1 MELREVKFINGSRVF
16 VEDGGSF
23 FFMSHNPSSEPNV
36 DDGCV
41 QGNERDFLP
50 MFLQMTEDLLK
61 NMSPDNRPMFIF
73 ELSKLISEHSGG
85 CAEVLLVKRDKP

>member
-1 MELREVKFINGSRVF
+1 MKLREVKFKNGSRVF
-16 VEDGGSF
+16 VEGDGSF

-36 DDGCV
+36 DDGCM
-41 QGNERDFLP
+41 QGDEYHLLP

-61 NMSPDNRPMFIF
+61 NMLPDNRPKLIF
-73 ELSKLISEHSGG
+73 ELSRIISEHSGG

>member
-1 MELREVKFINGSRVF
+1 MELREVKFNNGSRVF

-23 FFMSHNPSSEPNV
+23 FFMSHNPSSERL

-41 QGNERDFLP
+41 QGNERDLLP
-50 MFLQMTEDLLK
+50 MFLLMTEDLLK
-61 NMSPDNRPMFIF
+61 TMSPDDRPMFIF
-73 ELSKLISEHSGG
+73 ELSKLISENSGG